1 LVAEKGRKM
10 GWERGCLGGVVQG
23 WRVEVLVASAE
34 DWSWQRGSEARAAFF
49 SANILVARLYS
60 SGAVVMYKIAR
71 SRPLASALRAVRVYR
86 A

>member
-1 LVAEKGRKM
+1 MGGGGASGLGIGLVLATGIR
-10 GWERGCLGGVVQG
+10 
-23 WRVEVLVASAE
+23 SAC
-34 DWSWQRGSEARAAFF
+34 SFL

-71 SRPLASALRAVRVYR
+71 SRPLASALTAVRVYR